1 MITGFKPVD
10 PRGGMTAD
18 PRVIIATTTP
28 SGNAIC
34 ESKRPA
40 ALASLPSV
48 YSTISA
54 STSCSDEISRVAAGV
69 AGGFSVSPSLRATSG
84 A

>member
-34 ESKRPA
+34 EQ
-40 ALASLPSV
+40 
-48 YSTISA
+48 T
-54 STSCSDEISRVAAGV
+54 
-69 AGGFSVSPSLRATSG
+69 AGGSRIVTERVLDDFRVDIVQ
-84 A
+84 